1 MLLQFCFVFLLA
13 PWDDVLFDT
22 YSLSLRKSLLICLN
36 DGILV
41 YHLFFFRSFYVLH
54 NCSLLFHI
62 SLFKAFQRSLHL
74 PRALLLS
81 FPSCEGSLVPQRF
94 RPFGC
99 PFLWGRDC
107 KGSNLFSSD
116 QIRRKKSPVTETD
129 SSSFALFATVL
140 HHAWQNPYFRV
151 ATAKVIT
158 YFLLTKSFGKILFFL
173 RRFFPL
179 YPYNKQIFIRS
190 DHSKDPCG
198 TSCSEN
204 PYRIPRL
211 GIKKRSATTL
221 RLYRLLN
228 RAALA

>member
-1 MLLQFCFVFLLA
+1 MLRTRAPVAAKVLLPRAAPRLACVKPIASVHPEPGSNSPLLLQFCFVFLLA

-22 YSLSLRKSLLICLN
+22 YSLSLRISLLICLN

-74 PRALLLS
+74 PRALPLS

-129 SSSFALFATVL
+129 SSSFASFATCAPPRL
-140 HHAWQNPYFRV
+140 AEPL
-151 ATAKVIT
+151 
-158 YFLLTKSFGKILFFL
+158 FLSCDCKGNNLFSSDQIFWENYSLSPKILPSL
-173 RRFFPL
+173 PL
-179 YPYNKQIFIRS
+179 SPADLLQI
-190 DHSKDPCG
+190 
-198 TSCSEN
+198 
-204 PYRIPRL
+204 
-211 GIKKRSATTL
+211 
-221 RLYRLLN
+221 
-228 RAALA
+228 